1 MKTKKQLIKECLEL
15 ARKNIPP
22 APKHLEISLAKGG
35 GACPSLSGKSRNC
48 LDRYMSYGHLFK

>member
-35 GACPSLSGKSRNC
+35 SLPKFIRQIKKLS
-48 LDRYMSYGHLFK
+48 

>member
-35 GACPSLSGKSRNC
+35 GSLPKFIRQIKKLS
-48 LDRYMSYGHLFK
+48 